1 MTKSGNEADIMV
13 VDDTPEIRGFL
24 TNILRKQGYR
34 VRAFDGG
41 RCALAAAAEQPP
53 DLILLDVCMPDMDG
67 YETCER
73 VKASPWLAAIPIIF
87 ISALDQTWDK
97 MRAFQCGAID
107 YVTKPLQYEEVRA
120 RVDTHLQLRQLQQRL
135 ERRNERLSEVVA
147 VRTRQLSEAHE
158 RLAILDKA
166 KSDFLDLISHELRT
180 PLTGLLGVGELLL
193 GRSASTPDYERL
205 ENLYQQSRLRL
216 LRIVDDALL
225 LARIDVRA
233 GKLIPQPVPLASVL
247 GLAAEEAGS
256 FAQARNVAL
265 EVAPDSPGWVTG
277 ERELLVKAL
286 RALMETAVRFSKPGE
301 SVQVSCHTGPSEVRC
316 LIGASGRGIPAD
328 LVPKF
333 FGVFSVNEAITPGGD
348 LGLAPP
354 VAERIISL
362 FGGSVAVESLDPPG
376 IRLTVTLK
384 SATAATATPE
394 AVCVGP

>member
-73 VKASPWLAAIPIIF
+73 VK
-87 ISALDQTWDK
+87 
-97 MRAFQCGAID
+97 
-107 YVTKPLQYEEVRA
+107 
-120 RVDTHLQLRQLQQRL
+120 
-135 ERRNERLSEVVA
+135 
-147 VRTRQLSEAHE
+147 
-158 RLAILDKA
+158 
-166 KSDFLDLISHELRT
+166 
-180 PLTGLLGVGELLL
+180 
-193 GRSASTPDYERL
+193 
-205 ENLYQQSRLRL
+205 
-216 LRIVDDALL
+216 
-225 LARIDVRA
+225 
-233 GKLIPQPVPLASVL
+233 
-247 GLAAEEAGS
+247 
-256 FAQARNVAL
+256 
-265 EVAPDSPGWVTG
+265 
-277 ERELLVKAL
+277 
-286 RALMETAVRFSKPGE
+286 
-301 SVQVSCHTGPSEVRC
+301 VSCHTGPSEVRC

-362 FGGSVAVESLDPPG
+362 FGGSVTVESLDPPG